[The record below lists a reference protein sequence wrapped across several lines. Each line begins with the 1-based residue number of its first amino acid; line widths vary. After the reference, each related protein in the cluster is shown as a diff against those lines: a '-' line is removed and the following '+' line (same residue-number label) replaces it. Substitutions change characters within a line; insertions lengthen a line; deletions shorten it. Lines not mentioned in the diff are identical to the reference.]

1 MKYSSFHWLATRVF
15 GMLLTVLGISLT
27 VFALLYVIP
36 GDPVEALVGE
46 QATPADRDALR
57 HALALDL
64 PVRAQLGRYYR
75 HLLSFD
81 FGNSLATQQ
90 PIAEILPARWW
101 ATLQLA
107 AAAMALAVVL
117 AVPLGMLAAR
127 YEHRA
132 WDRFSAGYAMFGSAL
147 PNFVIGPVLIIIFAV
162 WLGWVPI
169 AGADTRGSIVLP
181 AVTLSIGLSAV
192 LARQLRAALLVVL
205 TEDYLRAA
213 AARGLSP
220 AAVLLRHA
228 LPNAALTLLTLIG
241 MQFGGLLGGTVITE
255 TIFGWPGLGALTVEA
270 ISRRDYPMVQACVLC
285 ISATYVLLNALTD
298 LLYAWCDPRVAR
310 A

>member
-1 MKYSSFHWLATRVF
+1 MQYLSLNRIATRVLS
-15 GMLLTVLGISLT
+15 MLLTVLGISLT

-64 PVRAQLGRYYR
+64 PVSAQLGRYYR

-81 FGNSLATQQ
+81 FGTSLATQQ
-90 PIAEILPARWW
+90 PIAEILPACWW
-101 ATLQLA
+101 ATLRLA
-107 AAAMALAVVL
+107 ATAMALALVL
-117 AVPLGMLAAR
+117 ALPLGILAAR
-127 YEHRA
+127 YENRA
-132 WDRFSAGYAMFGSAL
+132 WDRLSAGYAMLGSAL

-162 WLGWVPI
+162 WLGWAPI
-169 AGADTRGSIVLP
+169 AGADTVGSIVLP
-181 AVTLSIGLSAV
+181 AATLSIGLSAV
-192 LARQLRAALLVVL
+192 LARQLRAALLAVF

-220 AAVLLRHA
+220 LAVLLRHA
-228 LPNAALTLLTLIG
+228 LPNAALPLLTLIG

-270 ISRRDYPMVQACVLC
+270 ISRRDYPVVQACVLC